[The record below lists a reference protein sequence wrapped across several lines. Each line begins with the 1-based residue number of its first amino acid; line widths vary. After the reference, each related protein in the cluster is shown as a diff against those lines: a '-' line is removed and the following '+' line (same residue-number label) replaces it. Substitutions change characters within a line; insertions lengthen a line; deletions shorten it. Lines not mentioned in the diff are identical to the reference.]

1 MQKEISN
8 LPTKNIRNATFH
20 YIADIINPTYED
32 LGYID
37 HDIDEN
43 EINTKIYQ
51 FIDENKLQF
60 GDILFT
66 GSTYETRQYY
76 GFVMVNEDKTFL
88 EGENGCYLPF
98 DRGIYKKLSGIVKY
112 KKLFED
118 MVKNEK
124 ANYIF
129 FDYDYKDKDLNWDEA
144 VDAFK
149 KENMWD

>member
-37 HDIDEN
+37 DDIDEN

-60 GDILFT
+60 GDILFI

-98 DRGIYKKLSGIVKY
+98 ERGIY
-112 KKLFED
+112 
-118 MVKNEK
+118 
-124 ANYIF
+124 
-129 FDYDYKDKDLNWDEA
+129 
-144 VDAFK
+144 
-149 KENMWD
+149 